1 MGPLHHIP
9 RQGIRAL
16 EGLVCCLCGQ
26 VAEIEP
32 PRVVG
37 AHDQRPARSTSRAD
51 EFTALVLKRN
61 LTGARAF
68 TRLQSGRVLAAVSPE
83 CEQNRRL
90 RADR

>member
-51 EFTALVLKRN
+51 EFTAFSVEAQLDRRSCVYS
-61 LTGARAF
+61 T
-68 TRLQSGRVLAAVSPE
+68 PE
-83 CEQNRRL
+83 WAGFGGSESRM
-90 RADR
+90 